1 MVRKNRHNLILIL
14 IIIASLI
21 VKIVLIV
28 KYKNNLTLS
37 SDDLNYV
44 KSAVVLVKRGI
55 YIFHNLNEPT
65 VFVTPVY
72 PFFLALVFKLF
83 GTGFAGLQAAR
94 IIQAVIS
101 SVTILLVYLIAGKLF
116 NKNVAL
122 LAAFLVAFYVPNIVT
137 VGYMLTETL
146 FTMLLCLLLYLAC
159 CSQKSQKKP
168 GFVFFRSALGCCH
181 IVQTNHSPVSD
192 FLFVYLFWSER
203 IKIVEMIKL
212 GTVMFL
218 AFVAVVSPWWI
229 RNYRESTE
237 EFPSII
243 LPSTGI
249 FSPGRTTIISPT
261 CTSSTGIS
269 SSTPFL
275 TTLAVFA

>member
-146 FTMLLCLLLYLAC
+146 FTMLLCLLLYFSLLFA
-159 CSQKSQKKP
+159 KKP
-168 GFVFFRSALGCCH
+168 KKTGFVFLGVLWAVATLCRPTIALYP
-181 IVQTNHSPVSD
+181 I

-229 RNYRESTE
+229 RNYREYG
-237 EFPSII
+237 EFIPLRPPVEIRS
-243 LPSTGI
+243 
-249 FSPGRTTIISPT
+249 FRERM
-261 CTSSTGIS
+261 
-269 SSTPFL
+269 
-275 TTLAVFA
+275 

>member
-1 MVRKNRHNLILIL
+1 VRKNRHNLILIL

-28 KYKNNLTLS
+28 KYKKQLNLVQWWLK
-37 SDDLNYV
+37 LC
-44 KSAVVLVKRGI
+44 KKCGGACKKRHLHFSQFKWANGFCNSGI
-55 YIFHNLNEPT
+55 S
-65 VFVTPVY
+65 
-72 PFFLALVFKLF
+72 FFLALVFKLF

-146 FTMLLCLLLYLAC
+146 FTMLLCLLLYFSLLFA
-159 CSQKSQKKP
+159 KKP
-168 GFVFFRSALGCCH
+168 KKTGFVFLGVLWAVATLCRPTIALYP
-181 IVQTNHSPVSD
+181 I

-229 RNYRESTE
+229 RNYREYG
-237 EFPSII
+237 EFIPLRPPVEIRS
-243 LPSTGI
+243 
-249 FSPGRTTIISPT
+249 FRERM
-261 CTSSTGIS
+261 
-269 SSTPFL
+269 
-275 TTLAVFA
+275 